1 MVKYSLIKQRNL
13 KLMYLKILQR
23 EQFKRIRKD
32 TYHQKRK
39 KIKKIKK
46 NLGPKIQNLRISR
59 LAFSKNYIVIFEIRT
74 LKFLLVESLAK

>member
-1 MVKYSLIKQRNL
+1 MPYFGIYGLEFL
-13 KLMYLKILQR
+13 EKLWYLKWAISILTNC
-23 EQFKRIRKD
+23 KILRKEK
-32 TYHQKRK
+32 KRK
-39 KIKKIKK
+39 KRKK